1 MAKITPYLSTRVDA
15 RGKSEILLRFVG
27 GRDHIYRLHSHLS
40 VAPSRWKEGAVVIP
54 RLETEEQKE
63 LKALRSSLEG
73 LTAHLLDTF
82 EGLHPGDRTKARMQ
96 EAVDEYHH
104 PDRPAGLD
112 FFGLFAEFQAT
123 KDVSPSRRKRY
134 GVILRSLERFE
145 KFKGKPITLEGVDAQ
160 LLQEYRDF
168 LTNEY
173 VIARRK
179 RWRGL
184 YQTGERPPEPRSHNA
199 VVDFLKVVRA
209 FFRWLDRQGITAV
222 DPFKTFEIGAEAYGT
237 PYYISV
243 EERERLYRTNLR
255 RHPALAVQRDIF
267 VFQCLVGCRVGDLT
281 RLRRGDVVDGV
292 LEYIPAK
299 TKKDNPRTVRVPL
312 SPTAREIVERYSD
325 LPGDIQRG
333 DKAVFPCGPPH
344 QAGDGPGSRQPAG
357 GQAPPE
363 RGRQLPSGPP
373 DLRREPL
380 PRSEGPGNRGG
391 HVGARGGEQGLR
403 PLQDH
408 RRLDKDRDNQGAGG
422 QKVKVNNLQGRYK
435 LFTFAKC

>member
-27 GRDHIYRLHSHLS
+27 GREHIYRLHSHLS

-63 LKALRSSLEG
+63 LKGLRSSLEG
-73 LTAHLLDTF
+73 LTAHLLETF
-82 EGLHPGDRTKARMQ
+82 EKLHPGDRTKARMQ
-96 EAVDEYHH
+96 EAVDDYHH
-104 PDRPAGLD
+104 PGRAAELD
-112 FFGLFAEFQAT
+112 FFGLFAEFRAA
-123 KDVSPSRRKRY
+123 KDVSESRDKRY
-134 GVILRSLERFE
+134 GVIIRSLERFE
-145 KFKGKPITLEGVDAQ
+145 KFRGKPLTLEGMDAQ
-160 LLQEYRDF
+160 VLQDYREF

-173 VIARRK
+173 VIARKK
-179 RWRGL
+179 RWRGI

-209 FFRWLDRQGITAV
+209 FFSWLDKQGVSVA

-281 RLRRGDVVDGV
+281 KLRKGDVVDGV

-299 TKKDNPRTVRVPL
+299 TRRDSPRTVRVPL

-325 LPGDIQRG
+325 LPGERLLPFISPQKYNEAIKRFFLAARLTRPVSVLDPVSQQEVKRPLNEVASSHLARRTFVGNLYRVVRDPAIVG
-333 DKAVFPCGPPH
+333 AMSAHGE
-344 QAGDGPGSRQPAG
+344 GSRAF
-357 GQAPPE
+357 
-363 RGRQLPSGPP
+363 
-373 DLRREPL
+373 
-380 PRSEGPGNRGG
+380 
-391 HVGARGGEQGLR
+391 ARYRTIDDSIKTEIIKELE
-403 PLQDH
+403 
-408 RRLDKDRDNQGAGG
+408 
-422 QKVKVNNLQGRYK
+422 
-435 LFTFAKC
+435 AKK

>member
-134 GVILRSLERFE
+134 GVIVRSLERFE
-145 KFKGKPITLEGVDAQ
+145 KFKGKPITLEGMDAQ
-160 LLQEYRDF
+160 LLQEYREF

-209 FFRWLDRQGITAV
+209 FFRWLDRQGITAA

-325 LPGDIQRG
+325 LPGDKLLPFIS
-333 DKAVFPCGPPH
+333 H
-344 QAGDGPGSRQPAG
+344 QKYNVAIKRFFLAARLTRPVTVLDPVSQQEVKRPLNEVASSHLARRTFVGNLYRVVRDPAIVGAMSAHGEGSRAF
-357 GQAPPE
+357 
-363 RGRQLPSGPP
+363 
-373 DLRREPL
+373 
-380 PRSEGPGNRGG
+380 
-391 HVGARGGEQGLR
+391 ARYRTIDDSIKTEIIKELE
-403 PLQDH
+403 
-408 RRLDKDRDNQGAGG
+408 
-422 QKVKVNNLQGRYK
+422 
-435 LFTFAKC
+435 AKK

>member
-134 GVILRSLERFE
+134 GVIVRSLERFE
-145 KFKGKPITLEGVDAQ
+145 KFKGKPITLEVVDAQ

-325 LPGDIQRG
+325 LPGDKLLPFISPQKYNEAIKRFFLAARLTRPVTVLDPVSQQEVKRPLNEVASSHLARRTFVG
-333 DKAVFPCGPPH
+333 NLYRVVRDPAIVGAMSAH
-344 QAGDGPGSRQPAG
+344 GEGSRAF
-357 GQAPPE
+357 
-363 RGRQLPSGPP
+363 
-373 DLRREPL
+373 
-380 PRSEGPGNRGG
+380 
-391 HVGARGGEQGLR
+391 ARYRTIDDSIKTEIIKELE
-403 PLQDH
+403 
-408 RRLDKDRDNQGAGG
+408 
-422 QKVKVNNLQGRYK
+422 VKK
-435 LFTFAKC
+435 